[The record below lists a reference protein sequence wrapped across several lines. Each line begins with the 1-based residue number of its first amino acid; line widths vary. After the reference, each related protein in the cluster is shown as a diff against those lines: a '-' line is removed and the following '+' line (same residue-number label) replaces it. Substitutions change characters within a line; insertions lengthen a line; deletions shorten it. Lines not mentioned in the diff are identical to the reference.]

1 MEPRRRRRLA
11 DEMRGSAPM
20 WADLAAR
27 HGTPLLVL
35 DPREVTRRYAELQNL
50 LPYIRFHYAVKAL
63 PHPAVIAAVVSR
75 RGWFDVAT
83 SHEVDHLVGLGVDMG
98 RVIHTHPVKKPTAID
113 HAYAAGV
120 RTFVVDSVAEVDKF
134 GTRHRD
140 AGVLVRLAFPD
151 PTAKSNLSAKF
162 GVPPAD
168 AELVVKQLL
177 SSGLRVDGFSFH
189 VGSQG
194 SAIGPFAAAIGRTV
208 ELMDRVESSSGVQLR
223 TLDIGGGFP
232 VSYREP
238 VPNIAEIASVIDT
251 ALASVR
257 DRYVVLAEPGRFV
270 AASCMTLLTSV
281 VGTSIRDGRVWHHVD
296 DGVYG
301 SYSNV
306 LAEDV
311 HPAVLALAELGDDVS
326 LPMRPVVLAGPTC
339 DSVDVVATDYPMPE
353 LQNGSVL
360 VSPMMGAYTAVSA
373 SRFNGLPPTPIV
385 VAR

>member
-1 MEPRRRRRLA
+1 MF
-11 DEMRGSAPM
+11 
-20 WADLAAR
+20 ADLVAR

-35 DPREVTRRYAELQNL
+35 DPRDVAASYAELQNL

-63 PHPAVIAAVVSR
+63 PHPAVIAAVLAR
-75 RGWFDVAT
+75 DGWFDVAT
-83 SHEVDHLVGLGVDMG
+83 SHEVDHLIGLGVDTSRM
-98 RVIHTHPVKKPTAID
+98 IHTHPVKKPAEID
-113 HAYAAGV
+113 HAYGVGV
-120 RTFVVDSVAEVDKF
+120 RTFVVDSVAEVEKF
-134 GTRHRD
+134 GPRHLG

-151 PTAKSNLSAKF
+151 PSAKSNLSAKF
-162 GVPPAD
+162 GVPPDDAD
-168 AELVVKQLL
+168 VVAKQLL
-177 SSGLRVDGFSFH
+177 SSGIRVDGFSFH

-194 SAIGPFAAAIGRTV
+194 SAIEPFAAAIGQTV
-208 ELMDRVESSSGVQLR
+208 DLMDRVESSMGIELR

-238 VPNIAEIASVIDT
+238 VPDIAEIASVIDT

-281 VGTSIRDGRVWHHVD
+281 VGTSIRDGRVWHFLD

-306 LAEDV
+306 MAEDV
-311 HPAVLALAELGDDVS
+311 HPAVLALDELGGDVCA
-326 LPMRPVVLAGPTC
+326 PMSPVVLAGPTC
-339 DSVDVVATDYPMPE
+339 DSVDVVAADYPMPE
-353 LQNGSVL
+353 LHVGSVL

-385 VAR
+385 VVG